1 MTTKEDLW
9 HILNDLTNEEFKHF
23 KWFLKDAEEG
33 FRAIPEVRLEKADQ
47 QDTVDQMVQNY
58 GTITK
63 ALQKTTRILKKIHRN
78 DLVQCL
84 STTGTGQRN
93 VKNINSAHPPCNS
106 ERQKAKLEEMKTKT
120 KLMIQERKKKIG
132 EIQRSAELSRKSADR
147 QISDSK
153 RAFTALIQSA
163 QRSSDHVAEE
173 IKERQRRTQKE
184 ADGIIHELKQEIS
197 ELSKREAEL
206 NDNLGYNQSFS
217 FKNWTEVT
225 VPQPSYEET
234 VTTSV
239 NALKETLAEKINKAE
254 LRSVQLF
261 AVDVV
266 LDPDTAHPEL
276 ILSDD
281 GKQVHHADERK
292 DLPDN
297 PKRFRDCVNV
307 LGKQSFSSGRFYFE
321 VQVKGKTDWTLG
333 VSTESIDRKGE
344 LTLQPESGFWTIY
357 LRNGDEYEAFDK
369 PIVHLPLRCH
379 PQKVGVFVD
388 YKEGLVSFYDVDTAD
403 LLYSFTR
410 CCFAEKLLPF
420 FSPCTNVG
428 GMNSAPLIIS
438 PVNLSD

>member
-1 MTTKEDLW
+1 MDVVCVILDVNIDYLSYEMEGIGEKMAELEKLREFAVDVTLDPDTAHPDLVLSSDGKQVYDTDVTKDVPNSNKRFDKCASVMGKEL
-9 HILNDLTNEEFKHF
+9 LSGKFYFEVLV
-23 KWFLKDAEEG
+23 EG
-33 FRAIPEVRLEKADQ
+33 KTAWTVGVAKESVSRKGEITVTPDKGFWTIWLRNKVYEAITKPSVRLSLKSR
-47 QDTVDQMVQNY
+47 
-58 GTITK
+58 
-63 ALQKTTRILKKIHRN
+63 LQKVGVFVNHDKG
-78 DLVQCL
+78 LVSFYNVETAGL
-84 STTGTGQRN
+84 LYSFTGCRFGGKLLAYFGPCGN
-93 VKNINSAHPPCNS
+93 KNGTNSAPMVITPVVH
-106 ERQKAKLEEMKTKT
+106 
-120 KLMIQERKKKIG
+120 
-132 EIQRSAELSRKSADR
+132 
-147 QISDSK
+147 
-153 RAFTALIQSA
+153 
-163 QRSSDHVAEE
+163 
-173 IKERQRRTQKE
+173 
-184 ADGIIHELKQEIS
+184 
-197 ELSKREAEL
+197 
-206 NDNLGYNQSFS
+206 
-217 FKNWTEVT
+217 
-225 VPQPSYEET
+225 
-234 VTTSV
+234 
-239 NALKETLAEKINKAE
+239 KINKAE

-281 GKQVHHADERK
+281 GKRVHHADERQ

-369 PIVHLPLRCH
+369 PIVCLPLRCH

-410 CCFAEKLLPF
+410 CCFAENLLPF